1 MAYEVNYTTASG
13 NRIKTDQQFTKY
25 EASAW
30 ARDKNKKSPGSN
42 ARVINVKTQKSGK
55 KLTAAEVRE
64 QLARARARKLTGV
77 KKSVT
82 TKKKTARVGSAG
94 SGLKKYNTFIAKQPA
109 VKRETERIKKMEA
122 GLKLAKK
129 KKAAAKKAAAKK
141 YK

>member
-42 ARVINVKTQKSGK
+42 ARVIKAKTQKSGT

-77 KKSVT
+77 KKSA
-82 TKKKTARVGSAG
+82 TKKKSTRSASPG
-94 SGLKKYNTFIAKQPA
+94 SGLKKYRTFIDRQPA
-109 VKRETERIKKMEA
+109 VKKEATRIKKLEA
-122 GLKLAKK
+122 ELKAAKK
-129 KKAAAKKAAAKK
+129 KKAAATKVAAKK